1 MEERISP
8 EYLDTLKI
16 PLLAG
21 RFFTDQ
27 DLLPDH
33 PAVAVINQ
41 ALAERHWP
49 GQDPIGS
56 RIVIHD
62 GNYGLSEIVG
72 VIGDVRRRGLDSEAP
87 PVLYV
92 PYHLNPQPVVALFA
106 RMNSD
111 PGPLAEAIQDA
122 IWDVEPNQPIYGIEP
137 LSKVVGRSLTV
148 PRLVQRLLGIQA
160 LLSLSVAAL
169 GIYSMLLY
177 LVQTRRRELGVRVAL
192 GAAPRHI
199 LTLLLSSSF
208 STGLIGS
215 AVGLGLAGAIN
226 SWLGPY
232 LYGSDFGLQPYLAS
246 LGVILGAILLAS
258 GIPALSAA
266 RADPLRVLQAGR
278 ELR

>member
-1 MEERISP
+1 
-8 EYLDTLKI
+8 
-16 PLLAG
+16 
-21 RFFTDQ
+21 
-27 DLLPDH
+27 
-33 PAVAVINQ
+33 
-41 ALAERHWP
+41 
-49 GQDPIGS
+49 
-56 RIVIHD
+56 
-62 GNYGLSEIVG
+62 
-72 VIGDVRRRGLDSEAP
+72 
-87 PVLYV
+87 
-92 PYHLNPQPVVALFA
+92 
-106 RMNSD
+106 MNSD
-111 PGPLAEAIQDA
+111 PGPLAEAVQDA
-122 IWDVEPNQPIYGIEP
+122 IWDVDPNQPIYGIEP

-246 LGVILGAILLAS
+246 LEVILGAILLAS

>member
-1 MEERISP
+1 MRS
-8 EYLDTLKI
+8 
-16 PLLAG
+16 LASSATFDEG
-21 RFFTDQ
+21 
-27 DLLPDH
+27 
-33 PAVAVINQ
+33 V
-41 ALAERHWP
+41 W
-49 GQDPIGS
+49 
-56 RIVIHD
+56 IVKPPP
-62 GNYGLSEIVG
+62 
-72 VIGDVRRRGLDSEAP
+72 P

-92 PYHLNPQPVVALFA
+92 PYHLNPRPVVALFA

-111 PGPLAEAIQDA
+111 PGPLAEAVQDA

-160 LLSLSVAAL
+160 LLSLSVASL

-177 LVQTRRRELGVRVAL
+177 LVQTRSRELGVRVAL

-215 AVGLGLAGAIN
+215 AVGFGLAGAIN